1 MVGGGVLQ
9 EVHALDL
16 RSAPGRM
23 AFLDE
28 DGVFD
33 VRSDVR
39 GPPAVSHE
47 VRDAVLQAARVRG
60 ARLLRVAFRDE
71 ADFLHRLRERGIY
84 RLDNRL
90 RVVLPH
96 FEQAADVGS
105 EEALRVAPREA
116 ALAHPVHHVAVAV
129 GVRVVLPVETLL
141 SRHSSP

>member
-1 MVGGGVLQ
+1 
-9 EVHALDL
+9 
-16 RSAPGRM
+16 M
-23 AFLDE
+23 AFSVVLE
-28 DGVFD
+28 QCRSNWQSNVFG

-60 ARLLRVAFRDE
+60 ARLLRVAFRYE

-90 RVVLPH
+90 RVVLAH
-96 FEQAADVGS
+96 FEKPADVGS
-105 EEALRVAPREA
+105 EEVLRVAPREA
-116 ALAHPVHHVAVAV
+116 VLAHPVHHVAVAV
-129 GVRVVLPVETLL
+129 GVRVALTAETLL